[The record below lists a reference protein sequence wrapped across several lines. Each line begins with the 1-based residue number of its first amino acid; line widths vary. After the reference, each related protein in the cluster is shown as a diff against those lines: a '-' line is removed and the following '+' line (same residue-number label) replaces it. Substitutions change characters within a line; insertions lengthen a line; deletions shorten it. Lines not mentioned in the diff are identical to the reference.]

1 MSVAWA
7 VSLSQGGPRP
17 ESAGIQTHA
26 QSRSVLATSSLR
38 QHLLAVVSDVLEMV
52 DNDDADLEASASS
65 GQGTQDDSADEG
77 SVSSTANQLP
87 PPSKQ
92 GPKQ

>member
-1 MSVAWA
+1 
-7 VSLSQGGPRP
+7 
-17 ESAGIQTHA
+17 
-26 QSRSVLATSSLR
+26 VLATSSLR

-52 DNDDADLEASASS
+52 DDDDAEFEASASS
-65 GQGTQDDSADEG
+65 GQGTPDESADEG
-77 SVSSTANQLP
+77 SVSSTTNQFL